1 MAAKNSADSPKTRGS
16 MKKSATIETI
26 DTSDRALASLLKRL
40 KTSVDPNE
48 IRELSHQIEQVVF
61 HKQFENA

>member
-1 MAAKNSADSPKTRGS
+1 MAAKNSADSPESNKNVPV
-16 MKKSATIETI
+16 EVI
-26 DTSDRALASLLKRL
+26 DTSDQALASLLKRL